1 MFNEMY
7 NVHMLV
13 VCTKV
18 THGQINITWCVNY
31 HGLIVMMK
39 KKEMIENIEKTL
51 NGCVIMVS
59 HVTSTYWFI
68 YT

>member
-7 NVHMLV
+7 NVHALA
-13 VCTKV
+13 VCTKI
-18 THGQINITWCVNY
+18 TQGQINITWCVNY

-39 KKEMIENIEKTL
+39 IKMIDNAEKTL
-51 NGCVIMVS
+51 NRCVNMVG
-59 HVTSTYWFI
+59 HMTSTYWFI